1 MTNAK
6 VYNLTK
12 VTKWSITI
20 RKRRLTWFGH
30 LLRVDKETHARKA
43 LTVACKPIKKK
54 PGRQKLTW
62 LELMRKD
69 VNAMF
74 EPTAESND
82 SFCEK
87 ASEICQ
93 DRANWRKT
101 VFNNIKLK
109 KTSM

>member
-1 MTNAK
+1 MTNAQ
-6 VYNLTK
+6 VYNFTK

-30 LLRVDKETHARKA
+30 LLRLDKETPARKA
-43 LTVACKPIKKK
+43 LTVACKLIKKK

-62 LELMRKD
+62 LELVRKD

-74 EPTAESND
+74 ELAAESNE

-87 ASEICQ
+87 ISEIC
-93 DRANWRKT
+93 
-101 VFNNIKLK
+101 
-109 KTSM
+109 